1 MPFNPAILNKVM
13 DVRGVDAT
21 SLSETLKISKERFS
35 EALRGDR
42 IPTKNQIFK
51 ISSLLAV
58 PAYAF
63 FMSNFDIGH
72 SEITDFRTR
81 KPVRFKFGLYAGKFE
96 SIFRLRDYLAEL
108 YTRLDIDAPQA
119 LISEQPDE
127 NPEQF
132 AATIAKLLS
141 VHDLQKSSKTKK
153 DFYNL
158 LREKIEDLGVFV
170 MQDHYL
176 PDEIDGVALYHA
188 NFSSNMIY
196 VNSSKRNHGAKSFT
210 LAHELAHIL
219 GKRSAVS
226 DNYKSRN
233 EIERFCNRF
242 AASLLIPRGM
252 FFATVEQKR
261 LTFSGYNEA
270 IESAKVISSVFKTS
284 ISAAL
289 VRAIELGFAE
299 NQYYSTFATGFG
311 SPEFPDTLKPR
322 GGGGGEEG
330 PEPGIIDLATF
341 GKRAVAVINE
351 ALASNKTTEYEVFKK
366 TGLSRRRISGLQSI
380 SAKKKLAIG
389 SSNL

>member
-1 MPFNPAILNKVM
+1 MPFNPKILIEVM
-13 DVRGVDAT
+13 DVRGVNAT
-21 SLSETLKISKERFS
+21 SLSDSLKISRERFS
-35 EALRGDR
+35 DALRGER

-63 FMSNFDIGH
+63 FMDDFKVDH

-81 KPVRFKFGLYAGKFE
+81 KPVMFKFGLYAGKFE
-96 SIFRLRDYLAEL
+96 GIFRLRDYLAEL
-108 YTRLDIDAPQA
+108 YKRLDIDAPQA
-119 LISEQPDE
+119 LISEQADE

-141 VHDLQKSSKTKK
+141 VHELQKRSKTKK
-153 DFYNL
+153 EFYNL

-176 PDEIDGVALYHA
+176 PEDIDGVALYHA

-196 VNSSKRNHGAKSFT
+196 VNSSKRNHGAKTFT

-226 DNYKSRN
+226 DNYKFRN

-242 AASLLIPRGM
+242 AASLLIPRDL

-261 LTFSGYNEA
+261 LTFSDYNQA
-270 IESAKVISSVFKTS
+270 VESAKTISSVFKTS

-289 VRAIELGFAE
+289 VRAVELGLAE
-299 NQYYSTFATGFG
+299 NQYYVSFAAGFG
-311 SPEFPDTLKPR
+311 SPEFLDTLKPKS
-322 GGGGGEEG
+322 GGGSDDG

-380 SAKKKLAIG
+380 SAKK
-389 SSNL
+389 NLVIESGNP

>member
-1 MPFNPAILNKVM
+1 M
-13 DVRGVDAT
+13 DVRGVNAT
-21 SLSETLKISKERFS
+21 SLSDSLKISRERFS
-35 EALRGDR
+35 DALRGER

-63 FMSNFDIGH
+63 FMDDFKVDH

-81 KPVRFKFGLYAGKFE
+81 KPVMFKFGLYAGKFE
-96 SIFRLRDYLAEL
+96 GIFRLRDYLAEL
-108 YTRLDIDAPQA
+108 YKRLDIDAPQA
-119 LISEQPDE
+119 LISEQADE

-141 VHDLQKSSKTKK
+141 VHELQKRSKTKK
-153 DFYNL
+153 EFYNL
-158 LREKIEDLGVFV
+158 LREKIEDIGVFV

-176 PDEIDGVALYHA
+176 PEDIDGVALYHA

-196 VNSSKRNHGAKSFT
+196 VNSSKRNHGAKTFT

-226 DNYKSRN
+226 DNYKFGN

-242 AASLLIPRGM
+242 AASLLIPRDL

-261 LTFSGYNEA
+261 LTFSDYNQA
-270 IESAKVISSVFKTS
+270 VESAKTISSVFKTS

-289 VRAIELGFAE
+289 VRAVELGLAE
-299 NQYYSTFATGFG
+299 NQYYVSFAAGFG
-311 SPEFPDTLKPR
+311 SPEFLDTLKPKS
-322 GGGGGEEG
+322 GGGSDDG

-380 SAKKKLAIG
+380 SAKK
-389 SSNL
+389 NLVIESGNP